1 MEIPEKS
8 YKVREVAEML
18 GCTADNV
25 YRMIKY
31 GQLEAFK
38 VGGRANMR
46 ITDIALNNFIEK
58 MKVRNEE
65 LKADGKG

>member
-1 MEIPEKS
+1 MEQVPNKS
-8 YKVREVAEML
+8 YKVKEVAQML
-18 GCTADNV
+18 GCTTDNV

-46 ITDIALNNFIEK
+46 ITDHALADFIER
-58 MKVRNEE
+58 MKVRKEVLN
-65 LKADGKG
+65 GKE